1 MIRFISCEL
10 NRHQKGDDMKQLV
23 KLNKRPRC
31 GGREFTY
38 ALRYKGEGGK
48 RKCETLG
55 HTNQRKAEKQRAQK
69 ERELRMG
76 YIEPGSMRLKDFT
89 KDSLARTGD
98 QIRESTRRIAEAA
111 MNDFIKTIGNID
123 FESVTLAHG
132 ELYRQACLDR
142 GNSIATVSK
151 KIRAIKRLFKLAVNR
166 KQLDESPLQHI
177 AMPKS
182 PKKKIN
188 IYADD
193 QCRQVLKA
201 AQEYAAKLNAKRSV
215 KWDLLIT
222 VALAT
227 AMRRAE
233 LLNCTWGDVDFDAQT
248 IEVNPKQN
256 TKETW
261 EWLVK
266 DADHRTLPLTEEI
279 VQMLADHQAQQ
290 PERYPYVF
298 VPTARYDYIKNVL
311 RPKGEWTLTDS
322 RLKVVNNFRRQFN
335 KILRKAGVKKGTFHD
350 FRRTTISMWLAN
362 GMSEHDVMV
371 LAGHAS
377 FATTHKFYLAV
388 ADDLVY
394 RARVA
399 TTQGLRQKL
408 VRFGTP
414 PFEN

>member
-1 MIRFISCEL
+1 
-10 NRHQKGDDMKQLV
+10 MKQLV
-23 KLNKRPRC
+23 KLNKRLRC

-38 ALRYKGEGGK
+38 ALRYAGEDGK
-48 RKCETLG
+48 RRCESLG
-55 HTNQRKAEKQRAQK
+55 HTDRRKAERQRAQK
-69 ERELRMG
+69 EKELRMG
-76 YIEPGSMRLKDFT
+76 YVEPDSMRLRDFT

-98 QIRESTRRIAEAA
+98 QIRESTRCETESA
-111 MNDFIKTIGNID
+111 MRDFMGAIGNID
-123 FESVTLAHG
+123 FRNVSLAHG
-132 ELYRQACLDR
+132 EQYLQTCLDR
-142 GNSIATVSK
+142 GNTKGTVAK
-151 KIRAIKRLFKLAVNR
+151 KLRHIKRVFRLAVNR
-166 KQLDESPLQHI
+166 KQLDENPLQYI
-177 AMPKS
+177 AMPKL
-182 PKKKIN
+182 PTKKIN
-188 IYADD
+188 VYTDTQYIRI
-193 QCRQVLKA
+193 QKA
-201 AQEYAAKLNAKRSV
+201 AQECASEWDPERSV
-215 KWDLLIT
+215 KWDLMIS

-261 EWLVK
+261 QWLVK
-266 DADHRTLPLTEEI
+266 NADHRILPLTEEI

-298 VPTARYDYIKNVL
+298 VPTARYDHIQNVL
-311 RPKGEWTLTDS
+311 RPKGKWTLSDS

-350 FRRTTISMWLAN
+350 FRRTAISMWLAN

-388 ADDLVY
+388 ADDLVD

-399 TTQGLRQKL
+399 TAQGLRQKL

-414 PFEN
+414 PSKDERMVDNMRRKSLH

>member
-1 MIRFISCEL
+1 
-10 NRHQKGDDMKQLV
+10 MKQLV

-38 ALRYKGEGGK
+38 ALRYVGQDGK
-48 RKCETLG
+48 RRCESLG
-55 HTNQRKAEKQRAQK
+55 HTNQRRAERQRAQK
-69 ERELRMG
+69 EKELRMG
-76 YIEPGSMRLKDFT
+76 YVEPGSMRLRDFT
-89 KDSLARTGD
+89 RDSLARTGD

-111 MNDFIKTIGNID
+111 MDDFIRTIGNVD
-123 FESVTLAHG
+123 FQSVTLAHG
-132 ELYRQACLDR
+132 EMYRQVCLDR
-142 GNSIATVSK
+142 GNSSATVSK
-151 KIRAIKRLFKLAVNR
+151 KLRAIKRLFKLAVNR
-166 KQLDESPLQHI
+166 RQLDENPLQHI
-177 AMPKS
+177 AMPKL

-188 IYADD
+188 VYSDD
-193 QCRQVLKA
+193 QCRQILMA
-201 AQEYAAKLNAKRSV
+201 AQEFAAKSDPNRSLR
-215 KWDLLIT
+215 WDLLVT

-256 TKETW
+256 TKVTW

-266 DADHRTLPLTEEI
+266 DADHRTLPVTEEI

-298 VPTARYDYIKNVL
+298 VPIARYDHIKNVL
-311 RPKGEWTLTDS
+311 RSRGKWTLTDS

-335 KILRKAGVKKGTFHD
+335 DILTRAGVSKGTFHD
-350 FRRTTISMWLAN
+350 FRRTAISMWLAN

-388 ADDLVY
+388 ADDLVR

-399 TTQGLRQKL
+399 TARGLRQKL

-414 PFEN
+414 ALGA